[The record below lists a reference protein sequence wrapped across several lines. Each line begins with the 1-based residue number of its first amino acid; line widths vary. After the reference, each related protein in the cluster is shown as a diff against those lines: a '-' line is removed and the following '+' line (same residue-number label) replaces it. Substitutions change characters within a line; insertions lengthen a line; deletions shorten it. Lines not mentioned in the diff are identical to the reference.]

1 MAITFFP
8 RPQHKV
14 FNYKPRYY
22 DERKERLK
30 ELYAKYGKQYPGDD
44 KVSAPQ
50 AAEDLKDVATYSEVK
65 EVIEGGTAGAS
76 RSGSYI
82 PGQYIRSAYRQGTA
96 DRLNTETKRS
106 PLRTVIAIITVL
118 AAVLV
123 AYYLSQGLVEL
134 VR

>member
-14 FNYKPRYY
+14 FNYQPRYY
-22 DERKERLK
+22 DEHKERLK

-96 DRLNTETKRS
+96 DRLNTETRRS

-118 AAVLV
+118 AAVLA

-134 VR
+134 IR